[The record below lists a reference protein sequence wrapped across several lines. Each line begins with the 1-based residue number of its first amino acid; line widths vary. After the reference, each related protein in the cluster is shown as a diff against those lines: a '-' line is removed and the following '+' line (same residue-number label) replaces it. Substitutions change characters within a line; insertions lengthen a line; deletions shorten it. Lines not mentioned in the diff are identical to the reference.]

1 MEKRYIKIGHELVAV
16 NEEVYKEYTRW
27 KENLR
32 YLARRDGKCGQSDY
46 SRCSGDCLTCRWY
59 QEGYRMLSLH
69 KVLGEQFENET
80 PNLGSTAP
88 SMEDIIADRLLL
100 EDLYRQLD
108 QVIPNGAMVFKM
120 RAQNHSQRQIAQAL
134 GGIAQT
140 TLNHRIKKMDDYIRA
155 HRAELEDLLQSPPA
169 RRAHLL
175 FAFQPFDKRND
186 AQHTKRKHDA
196 PEEARLLHCKI

>member
-32 YLARRDGKCGQSDY
+32 YRARRDEKCGQPDY

-80 PNLGSTAP
+80 PDLGSTAP

-100 EDLYRQLD
+100 EQLYRQLD
-108 QVIPNGAMVFKM
+108 ELIPDGLRVFRL
-120 RAQNHSQRQIAQAL
+120 RAENYSEREIARKLGIKSQS
-134 GGIAQT
+134 
-140 TLNHRIKKMDDYIRA
+140 TLNYRIRKMDAFIRA
-155 HRAELEDLLQSPPA
+155 HRAELEDLL
-169 RRAHLL
+169 
-175 FAFQPFDKRND
+175 
-186 AQHTKRKHDA
+186 
-196 PEEARLLHCKI
+196 C

>member
-32 YLARRDGKCGQSDY
+32 YRARRDGKCGQPDY

-100 EDLYRQLD
+100 EQLYRQLD
-108 QVIPNGAMVFKM
+108 ELIPDGSRVFRL
-120 RAQNHSQRQIAQAL
+120 RAKNYSEREIARKLGIKSQS
-134 GGIAQT
+134 
-140 TLNHRIKKMDDYIRA
+140 TLNYRIRKMDAFIRA
-155 HRAELEDLLQSPPA
+155 HRAELEDLL
-169 RRAHLL
+169 R
-175 FAFQPFDKRND
+175 
-186 AQHTKRKHDA
+186 
-196 PEEARLLHCKI
+196 

>member
-32 YLARRDGKCGQSDY
+32 YLARRDGKCGQPDY

-100 EDLYRQLD
+100 EQLYRQLD
-108 QVIPNGAMVFKM
+108 ELIPDGSRVFRL
-120 RAQNHSQRQIAQAL
+120 RAENYSEREIARKL
-134 GGIAQT
+134 GIKAQS
-140 TLNHRIKKMDDYIRA
+140 TLSYRIRKMDAFIRA
-155 HRAELEDLLQSPPA
+155 HRAELEDLL
-169 RRAHLL
+169 R
-175 FAFQPFDKRND
+175 
-186 AQHTKRKHDA
+186 
-196 PEEARLLHCKI
+196 